1 MAVAVVSGPTEEEVH
16 LGPHLHLHLG
26 GVDDV
31 VDDVEAP
38 CEEVADP
45 ACDQDGHCGAPAE
58 VLCRGIFQSLP
69 SFQIWHIYEG
79 LSHLRQSFSYNLYS
93 DDLQKVH
100 PYF

>member
-38 CEEVADP
+38 GQEVADP
-45 ACDQDGHCGAPAE
+45 TNDQDGHCGAPAE
-58 VLCRGIFQSLP
+58 GLLYTVDICHCHIIPHLDGSHYGHTETLCLK
-69 SFQIWHIYEG
+69 
-79 LSHLRQSFSYNLYS
+79 N
-93 DDLQKVH
+93 K
-100 PYF
+100 

>member
-45 ACDQDGHCGAPAE
+45 ANDQDGDCGAPAE
-58 VLCRGIFQSLP
+58 WSL
-69 SFQIWHIYEG
+69 
-79 LSHLRQSFSYNLYS
+79 LTVDVCHLHAILHVQRC
-93 DDLQKVH
+93 
-100 PYF
+100 

>member
-38 CEEVADP
+38 GQEVADP
-45 ACDQDGHCGAPAE
+45 TNDQDGHCGAPAE
-58 VLCRGIFQSLP
+58 GLLHTVDVCHCHIIPHLDGSYYGHTETLCLK
-69 SFQIWHIYEG
+69 
-79 LSHLRQSFSYNLYS
+79 N
-93 DDLQKVH
+93 K
-100 PYF
+100 